1 MTAGRQDQNESV
13 KIREICVSA
22 RGRLRTAVPTSRQ
35 NRNGDIPVPTPLCS
49 FAASR
54 EKNAAVK
61 TKRTR
66 RLALPVLRLVS
77 VRLF

>member
-1 MTAGRQDQNESV
+1 MNLCKSV
-13 KIREICVSA
+13 KSVSQPVD
-22 RGRLRTAVPTSRQ
+22 GWDSRPYLAPE
-35 NRNGDIPVPTPLCS
+35 NFRVS
-49 FAASR
+49 AASR